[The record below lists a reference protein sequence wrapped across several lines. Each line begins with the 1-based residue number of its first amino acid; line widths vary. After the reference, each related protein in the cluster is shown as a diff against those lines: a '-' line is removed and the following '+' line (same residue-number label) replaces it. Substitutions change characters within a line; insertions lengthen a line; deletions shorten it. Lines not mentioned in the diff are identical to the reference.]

1 MGRLRKN
8 FDQRSSALQV
18 WVVAEKNRWLT
29 AKDFA
34 PLTGRT
40 IRQAQR
46 IIKNAVEGKPWEGN
60 LLVGRITR
68 GRGGARGCH
77 YQVYLPSLPAEL
89 QQRWTDRHDEPETGE
104 SDRNKLFEDTS
115 DSNYRW
121 RYELI
126 RPALILP
133 ARSKERADAIRAIA
147 ARKHM
152 KPDGSYRKV
161 SPDTLRRWLASY
173 EANGYAGLK
182 RKKRQDRGS
191 SRVFISRRW
200 DSAVPFDDATK
211 QRIKDDLLSGV
222 NGRWAKNT
230 SFGWHKI
237 AWDSSL
243 DLENL
248 TIEAGYNPG
257 RNRLRPLCRLPR
269 SFVEQG
275 RKYRA
280 VAIYNMDHKQYD
292 DKSRP
297 RVQRR
302 PPENP
307 MEVVVGDVHHMDVLL
322 SRPDG
327 STFTPKIVAWLDWA
341 TSRIFTCPVF
351 LKKGEGI
358 RQEHVVEAFIAMV
371 KDKRWGMPQTLYL
384 DNGTEYYWT
393 DLINNAQKLN
403 DQIRIENLDT
413 NKTIKQKLKARR
425 SSIINAKPYNAS
437 AKVIEG
443 TFGFL
448 ERIIFST
455 FPGHIGGNR
464 TNKKTANVGKLPA

>member
-1 MGRLRKN
+1 M
-8 FDQRSSALQV
+8 
-18 WVVAEKNRWLT
+18 
-29 AKDFA
+29 
-34 PLTGRT
+34 
-40 IRQAQR
+40 
-46 IIKNAVEGKPWEGN
+46 
-60 LLVGRITR
+60 
-68 GRGGARGCH
+68 
-77 YQVYLPSLPAEL
+77 
-89 QQRWTDRHDEPETGE
+89 
-104 SDRNKLFEDTS
+104 
-115 DSNYRW
+115 
-121 RYELI
+121 
-126 RPALILP
+126 
-133 ARSKERADAIRAIA
+133 
-147 ARKHM
+147 
-152 KPDGSYRKV
+152 
-161 SPDTLRRWLASY
+161 
-173 EANGYAGLK
+173 
-182 RKKRQDRGS
+182 
-191 SRVFISRRW
+191 
-200 DSAVPFDDATK
+200 
-211 QRIKDDLLSGV
+211 
-222 NGRWAKNT
+222 
-230 SFGWHKI
+230 
-237 AWDSSL
+237 
-243 DLENL
+243 
-248 TIEAGYNPG
+248 
-257 RNRLRPLCRLPR
+257 
-269 SFVEQG
+269 EQG

-464 TNKKTANVGKLPA
+464 TNKKTANVGKLPAPYTAGENQFRRDLAVGIEYYETYPQYGFLKGKSPRQVFTDAVAKGWQRMDIDHERLPWAFTRPEKRTISQGGFSYKSRRYTGPEIERLQAGTSIIVHVPICGGIEELPVHTADGVFCRATVDIFYDASDTNGAREASRRQRANKQAITEMKRDVVDIDMLEDQR